1 MNKKSKVLFI
11 HSGAELYG
19 SDKILLEVLRC
30 LDKSLYEP
38 IVLIP
43 NSGPLEIELEN
54 LNIKYIIKEFPI
66 LRRKYFNIIGIIK
79 YFYEFTTSLN
89 MIRKIII
96 KNDIKLVTSNTL
108 AVLEG
113 AVICKIL
120 RVKHIWHI
128 HEIIKEPKFMNK
140 FYKLMVPRLTD
151 NAICVSNAVKLNLFN
166 KNISKNIKVIHNGI
180 EVIPDKV
187 SICSDVKENENL
199 VIGMV
204 GRVNKIKGQIF
215 LLEVAK
221 KLITNYPKLEFIM
234 VGGVFEGQEYL
245 MDELKSKVNELNL
258 TNNIKIIDFDKEVDK
273 YYKMFDI
280 FVLPSIKPDSFP
292 TVVLEAMNHSLPIV
306 ANVTGGVC
314 EMVDDD
320 KNGYLVYEIKPENM
334 ASCIE
339 ILIKD
344 INKRRSFG
352 VESKKIMKEKFS
364 TEIFSKNINQYY
376 NDLI

>member
-1 MNKKSKVLFI
+1 MNEKSKVLFI

-54 LNIKYIIKEFPI
+54 LNIKYIKKEFPI

-79 YFYEFTTSLN
+79 YFYEFIKSLN
-89 MIRKIII
+89 MIREIII
-96 KNDIKLVTSNTL
+96 KNDIRVVTSNTL

-140 FYKLMVPRLTD
+140 FYKLIVPSLTD
-151 NAICVSNAVKLNLFN
+151 NAICVSNAVKLNLFDE
-166 KNISKNIKVIHNGI
+166 NISKNIKVIHNGI
-180 EVIPDKV
+180 EVKPDKL
-187 SICSDVKENENL
+187 SICSDVKKNENL

-204 GRVNKIKGQIF
+204 GRVNKIKGQMF

-245 MDELKSKVNELNL
+245 MDELKNKVNELNL

-273 YYKMFDI
+273 YYEMFDI

-314 EMVDDD
+314 EMIEND
-320 KNGYLVYEIKPENM
+320 KNGYLIYEINPENM
-334 ASCIE
+334 ARCIE
-339 ILIKD
+339 LLIKNH
-344 INKRRSFG
+344 NKRKNFG
-352 VESKKIMKEKFS
+352 IESKKIMNEKFS